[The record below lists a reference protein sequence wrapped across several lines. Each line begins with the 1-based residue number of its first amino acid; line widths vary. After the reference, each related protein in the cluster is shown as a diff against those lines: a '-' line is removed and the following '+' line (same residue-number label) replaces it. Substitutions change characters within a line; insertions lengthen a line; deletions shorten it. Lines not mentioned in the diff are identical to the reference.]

1 MNASKWESL
10 PADIKDAFRRASDEQ
25 FLKEIGQMWKDDEQ
39 RGIEV
44 MQKFGKEHIVLTKA
58 ETDEFRS
65 KLEPVVERWI
75 SDASKSG
82 VDGKVLVFKARRL
95 IAKHSQQLTDIAI
108 HSLHLNDLCPLVF
121 SLSQLEKACNPKSMD
136 QTF

>member
-1 MNASKWESL
+1 MFNQYWVWNATSLISLRDMIKYDLIVSYFRSQKNASKWESL
-10 PADIKDAFRRASDEQ
+10 PADIKDAFRRSSDEQ

-75 SDASKSG
+75 SDVSKSG
-82 VDGKVLVFKARRL
+82 VDGKVLVSKARKL
-95 IAKHSQQLTDIAI
+95 TAEHSQQ
-108 HSLHLNDLCPLVF
+108 
-121 SLSQLEKACNPKSMD
+121 
-136 QTF
+136 

>member
-1 MNASKWESL
+1 MFNQYWVWNATSLISLRDMIKYDLVVSYFRSQMNASKWESL

-75 SDASKSG
+75 SDVNKSG
-82 VDGKVLVFKARRL
+82 VDGKALVNKARKL
-95 IAKHSQQLTDIAI
+95 IAKHSQQ
-108 HSLHLNDLCPLVF
+108 
-121 SLSQLEKACNPKSMD
+121 
-136 QTF
+136 

>member
-1 MNASKWESL
+1 MFNQYWVWNATSLISLRDMIKYDLIVSYFRSQKNASKWESL

-75 SDASKSG
+75 SDVSKSG
-82 VDGKVLVFKARRL
+82 VDGKVLVSKARKL
-95 IAKHSQQLTDIAI
+95 TAEHSQQ
-108 HSLHLNDLCPLVF
+108 
-121 SLSQLEKACNPKSMD
+121 
-136 QTF
+136 

>member
-1 MNASKWESL
+1 MFNQYWVWNATSLISLRDMIQYDLVVSYFRSQMNASKWESL

-75 SDASKSG
+75 SDVSKSG
-82 VDGKVLVFKARRL
+82 VDGKVLVSKARKL
-95 IAKHSQQLTDIAI
+95 IAKHSQQ
-108 HSLHLNDLCPLVF
+108 
-121 SLSQLEKACNPKSMD
+121 
-136 QTF
+136 